1 MQNLPRRKQ
10 RKGKTFSSFPPQLVV
25 YEANFPPSYYFL
37 SQAKQLLFLRV
48 KLCLSNYPTIKKF
61 FEFNYFICS
70 RITLSNSGWSIIR
83 LFLNNNIYQRH
94 CLLGTRIKLLI

>member
-10 RKGKTFSSFPPQLVV
+10 RKRKSFSSFPPQLVV

-83 LFLNNNIYQRH
+83 LFLNNNI
-94 CLLGTRIKLLI
+94 